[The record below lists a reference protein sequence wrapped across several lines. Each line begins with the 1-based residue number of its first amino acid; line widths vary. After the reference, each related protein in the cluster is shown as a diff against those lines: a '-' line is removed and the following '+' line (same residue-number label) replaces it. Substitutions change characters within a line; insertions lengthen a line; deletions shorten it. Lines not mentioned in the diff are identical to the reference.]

1 MTEATATCQPR
12 TEDNLYSREIR
23 FGVVMY
29 GGVSLAIYIN
39 GVTNELYE
47 MACATPREHDD
58 LNLRGTREVYRKA
71 SWLLRDE
78 NLRARY
84 LEHLTLGGRD
94 PFADMA
100 ALPPGQR
107 TRFVVDSLAGT
118 SAGGIN
124 GIFLAKA
131 LVSGQKFAPLKT
143 LWIEEGDINRLLNDS
158 ASYEGLEFA
167 KTGSAPQS
175 LLNSDRMYVKL
186 LDAFE
191 KMEKESEGKVAP
203 TARGDSQLVDEL
215 DLYVTTTD
223 IRGAVVPLRLFDKV
237 VYEQRYKQVYHF
249 QYAAGGENHFT
260 ESYAPFLAFAARC
273 TSSFPFAFEPMSV
286 SDAQRLCDA
295 RQTVGRVNFDAWKPF
310 FTGLS
315 IADMEGNGW
324 RNRAF
329 GDGGYLDNKPFSYVV
344 DALSWRLGSLPMERK
359 LIYVEPAPAH
369 PETEQGSESQKP
381 DALANALSAML
392 TIPQDETIREDIEA
406 VLARN
411 RRIERVERI
420 VRQVEVDIEARNDDP
435 FARIELDRNGKV
447 PAWRSRDMRH
457 MVDYYGVAFLPYRHL
472 RLMTVTDD
480 IADRLAV
487 WWGIDRRSDQF
498 YALRALARAWRE
510 ENFYEYET
518 EAKGRSESVNAFLD
532 DYDVKYRL
540 RRTGFILRKV
550 HQLRSLFIKPELPGD
565 GNAWSDAERH
575 LMERWDRHVSHRRM
589 DSLALF
595 AALNCLAGRLGEA
608 IAQLRCVTWQLKP
621 PENASRSACHD
632 ELIQTLRVILGQK
645 PDPKL
650 KALTTKS
657 GTPVPLPSDL
667 PPPSPL
673 RTLQENVFANAKMLF
688 EYTRLVEATQLQV
701 ALEGDIR
708 ALKDGYAPVIGIA
721 PGGQMPLPQALLGN
735 PELRPCEET
744 DEGGPK
750 VRIAVARVTL
760 PGDVDALNTPEGT
773 ALREFLA
780 EYFMR
785 FDEYDQA
792 SFPLY
797 YDTGTGEPSTVEV
810 VRVSPEDATSLIDER
825 NGLRHKLAGVA
836 VLHFGAF
843 LDEQWRRNDIM
854 WGRLDGCER
863 ILATLFPAAEDKV
876 IRDALLKEA
885 QCTIVREEM
894 KPDSYDQLVD
904 GFTEA
909 LAEQKNETLEGA
921 FDALWQK
928 LALTAGGQRRA
939 QIAQALKEVLGDQG
953 MLNYVRESYSVNRRP
968 NTEVALR
975 TGSRALTIT
984 GQILEEAEHRRRG
997 QRSWMMWVTRAG
1009 RAVQTLLTIS
1019 TPGSLGRAVFCY
1031 WLGLLYVVEILFFGI
1046 TALIG
1051 ASGARNF
1058 SLIAFVI
1065 TAAVHVSITMLGDFV
1080 ARQEKWAEWVQW
1092 IKGGAL
1098 GLAVMAG
1105 LLIFFGVMAFANGG
1119 FAGIN
1124 CPDGHNV
1131 FGSAFDLFCKPKTGS

>member
-1 MTEATATCQPR
+1 MTDVAATCQPPKPN
-12 TEDNLYSREIR
+12 NLYSREVR

-47 MACATPREHDD
+47 MACATPKEFDD
-58 LNLRGTREVYRKA
+58 PSLPGTRAVYRKA

-78 NLRARY
+78 NLRSRY
-84 LEHLTLGGRD
+84 IEHLSGAGRD
-94 PFADMA
+94 PFADLA

-124 GIFLAKA
+124 GLFLAKA
-131 LVSGQKFAPLKT
+131 LVSGQKFAPLKK
-143 LWIEEGDINRLLNDS
+143 LWVEEGDINRLLNDNT
-158 ASYEGLEFA
+158 SYEGLEFA
-167 KTGSAPQS
+167 RTGSAPQS

-186 LDAFE
+186 LDALE
-191 KMEKESEGKVAP
+191 NMAKDNEGRIAP
-203 TARGDSQLVDEL
+203 TAGGESRLVDEL
-215 DLYVTTTD
+215 DLFITTTD

-249 QYAAGGENHFT
+249 QYAAGGENHFA
-260 ESYAPFLAFAARC
+260 ESYVPFLAFAARC

-286 SDAQRLCDA
+286 ADAQRLCDA
-295 RQTVGRVNFDAWKPF
+295 RQTAERVNFDTWKPF

-315 IADMEGNGW
+315 IADMAGDGW
-324 RNRAF
+324 RKRAF

-369 PETEQGSESQKP
+369 PETEQGVESRKP
-381 DALANALSAML
+381 DALENALSAML
-392 TIPQDETIREDIEA
+392 SIPQDETIREDIEA

-420 VRQVEVDIEARNDDP
+420 VRQVEVDIESRTNDP
-435 FARIELDRNGKV
+435 FARIELDGHGQV
-447 PAWRSRDMRH
+447 PAWRSRDMRD

-510 ENFYEYET
+510 EHFYEYRNDD
-518 EAKGRSESVNAFLD
+518 KGRPESINAFLD

-540 RRTGFILRKV
+540 RRAGFILRKV
-550 HQLRSLFIKPELPGD
+550 HQLRSLFLKPEQPGD
-565 GNAWSDAERH
+565 RNAWSDAETH
-575 LMERWDRHVSHRRM
+575 LMARWDRHVSRRRM
-589 DSLALF
+589 ALPALF
-595 AALNCLAGRLGEA
+595 AALNCLADRLGEA
-608 IAQLRCVTWQLKP
+608 ITQLRCVTWQLKP
-621 PENASRSACHD
+621 PENGSRSECHA
-632 ELIQTLRVILGQK
+632 ELVQTLRVLLGQK
-645 PDPKL
+645 PDPDL
-650 KALTTKS
+650 KVLTTRS
-657 GTPVPLPSDL
+657 GVPVPLPSEM
-667 PPPSPL
+667 PPASPL
-673 RTLQENVFANAKMLF
+673 RTLQENVFTNAKTLF
-688 EYTRLVEATQLQV
+688 EYTKAVEPTKLQA
-701 ALEGDIR
+701 ALEADIR
-708 ALKDGYAPVIGIA
+708 ALKEGYAPVIGMA
-721 PGGQMPLPQALLGN
+721 PDGQMPLPQALLGD
-735 PELRPCEET
+735 PALRPCPET

-750 VRIAVARVTL
+750 VHIEIADVKL
-760 PGDVDALNTPEGT
+760 PGAADALNTPEGT
-773 ALREFLA
+773 AVREFLA

-825 NGLRHKLAGVA
+825 NGSRRKLAGTA
-836 VLHFGAF
+836 VFHFGAF

-863 ILATLFPAAEDKV
+863 ILTTLFPAAEDKV
-876 IRDALLKEA
+876 IRDALLLEA

-894 KPDSYDQLVD
+894 KPDSYGKLVD
-904 GFTEA
+904 DFANA

-921 FDALWQK
+921 FNDLWGA
-928 LALTAGGQRRA
+928 LALTAGGQRRT
-939 QIAQALKEVLGDQG
+939 QIAQALKEVLGDRG
-953 MLNYVRESYSVNRRP
+953 MLNYVRENYEINRTP
-968 NTEVALR
+968 DTDAALR

-1009 RAVQTLLTIS
+1009 RAAQTLITVA
-1019 TPGSLGRAVFCY
+1019 TPGSLGHVVFRY
-1031 WLGLLYVVEILFFGI
+1031 WLGLLYVIEFLIIGGAALFGATGTRNFGI
-1046 TALIG
+1046 A
-1051 ASGARNF
+1051 
-1058 SLIAFVI
+1058 AFAI
-1065 TAAVHVSITMLGDFV
+1065 TAVLQLASLMAGDFID
-1080 ARQEKWAEWVQW
+1080 RQGKWTRWVSW
-1092 IKGGAL
+1092 IKRITV
-1098 GLAVMAG
+1098 GLVVAAG
-1105 LLIFFGVMAFANGG
+1105 LLIFYGAMVVANSGLN
-1119 FAGIN
+1119 GIS
-1124 CPDGHNV
+1124 CPDGHNA
-1131 FGSAFDLFCKPKTGS
+1131 FGAAFDMFCKPKSD